1 MRGTVSG
8 KKGDSE
14 EEVLQKA
21 KELVSV
27 KNQIEGKTI
36 RKIIF
41 IADKLMNIIA
51 N

>member
-1 MRGTVSG
+1 MNNLIERNN
-8 KKGDSE
+8 KIQ